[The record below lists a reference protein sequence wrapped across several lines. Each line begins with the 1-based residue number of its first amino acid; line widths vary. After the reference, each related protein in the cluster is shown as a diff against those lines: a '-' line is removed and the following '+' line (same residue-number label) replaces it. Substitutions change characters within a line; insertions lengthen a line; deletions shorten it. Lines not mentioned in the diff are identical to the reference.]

1 MTAAIRLALLRC
13 AKYNI
18 GGSIYSLFDLE
29 FSVLRASSEKP
40 RQGAFASTFFAS
52 SMSFPQ
58 RDPRKQF
65 VLDTPMPLL
74 SFALISV
81 AATSPALTILR
92 EPFELVDEHHLLCAF
107 SPYVIFFPQSI
118 ITSLISIFVS
128 HSPVL
133 LFYFISNTI
142 NIF

>member
-1 MTAAIRLALLRC
+1 MSVNLYLTMVPTVTNYSPPLLPTPTLHPYSPPPPAGPPPALTTLSMTAAIRLALLRC

-92 EPFELVDEHHLLCAF
+92 EPFELVR
-107 SPYVIFFPQSI
+107 
-118 ITSLISIFVS
+118 
-128 HSPVL
+128 
-133 LFYFISNTI
+133 
-142 NIF
+142 